1 MKELCTGRILEGKN
15 AVITGTRR
23 GIGKATVEEFARS
36 GANIWACARKLS
48 VEDEAYFQEVSEKNN
63 VWIKPVLFD
72 LSDSDSI
79 NTAIKGIIRE
89 KESIDILVNN
99 AGVSYGSLL
108 SMMQI
113 SKIKELFDVNYFAQL
128 QIIQLISRVMIRQK
142 RGTIINLGSVSG
154 LEVYVGNLA
163 YGSSKAALMY
173 ATKLL
178 AKEYAPYGIRI
189 NAVAPGTV
197 HTDMDSART
206 ETQMEEVIGRT
217 ALKRGAEPEEIANVI
232 SFLASDAS
240 SYMTGS
246 VVVVDGGRTD
256 F

>member
-1 MKELCTGRILEGKN
+1 M
-15 AVITGTRR
+15 
-23 GIGKATVEEFARS
+23 
-36 GANIWACARKLS
+36 
-48 VEDEAYFQEVSEKNN
+48 
-63 VWIKPVLFD
+63 
-72 LSDSDSI
+72 
-79 NTAIKGIIRE
+79 
-89 KESIDILVNN
+89 
-99 AGVSYGSLL
+99 
-108 SMMQI
+108 
-113 SKIKELFDVNYFAQL
+113 
-128 QIIQLISRVMIRQK
+128 IQLVTKVMIRQK
-142 RGTIINLGSVSG
+142 RGSIINLGSVSG
-154 LEVYVGNLA
+154 MEVYVGNLA

-178 AKEYAPYGIRI
+178 AKEYASYGIRI

-206 ETQMEEVIGRT
+206 EKQMEEVIGRT

-232 SFLASDAS
+232 SFLASDSS

>member
-1 MKELCTGRILEGKN
+1 MEGLYTARILEGKN
-15 AVITGTRR
+15 AIITGSRR
-23 GIGKATVEEFARS
+23 GIGKATVEKFAQG
-36 GANIWACARKLS
+36 GANIWACARDIS
-48 VEDEAYFQEVSEKNN
+48 AEDEAYFQGLSEKNN

-72 LSDSDSI
+72 LGDSGSIDS
-79 NTAIKGIIRE
+79 AIKGIIKE
-89 KESIDILVNN
+89 KKGIDVLVNN
-99 AGVSYGSLL
+99 AGVSYGTSL
-108 SMMQI
+108 SMMPI
-113 SKIKELFDVNYFAQL
+113 SRIKELFDINYFAQL
-128 QIIQLISRVMIRQK
+128 QMIQLVTKVMIRQK
-142 RGTIINLGSVSG
+142 RGSIINLGSVSG
-154 LEVYVGNLA
+154 MEVYVGNLA

-178 AKEYAPYGIRI
+178 AKEYASYGIRI

-206 ETQMEEVIGRT
+206 EKQMEEVIGRT

-232 SFLASDAS
+232 SFLASDSS

>member
-1 MKELCTGRILEGKN
+1 MKELYLNRILEGKN
-15 AVITGTRR
+15 AVITGCSG
-23 GIGKATVEEFARS
+23 GIGKATVVKFAQS
-36 GANIWACARKLS
+36 GANIWACARNLS
-48 VEDEAYFQEVSEKNN
+48 AEDEVYFQGLSEQYH
-63 VWIKPVLFD
+63 VWIRPILFD
-72 LSDSDSI
+72 LSDTDAI
-79 NTAIKGIIRE
+79 NIAIKGIIRE

-99 AGVSYGSLL
+99 AGVSYGSSL
-108 SMMQI
+108 SMMPI

-128 QIIQLISRVMIRQK
+128 QIIQLITKVMIRQK
-142 RGTIINLGSVSG
+142 FGSIINLGSVSG
-154 LEVYVGNLA
+154 MEVYVGNLA

-197 HTDMDSART
+197 HTGMDNART
-206 ETQMEEVIGRT
+206 EKQMEEVISRT
-217 ALKRGAEPEEIANVI
+217 ALKRGADPGEVANVI
-232 SFLASDAS
+232 RFLASDES

>member
-1 MKELCTGRILEGKN
+1 MENKLIGKN
-15 AVITGTRR
+15 AIITGTSR
-23 GIGKATVEEFARS
+23 GIGRATLKLFAEN
-36 GANIWACARKLS
+36 GVNIWACCRTINT
-48 VEDEAYFQEVSEKNN
+48 EDEELFSNLAEEFG
-63 VWIKPVLFD
+63 VWIKPVCFD
-72 LSDSDSI
+72 LRDEDSI
-79 NTAIKGIIRE
+79 NTSVKSIIKE
-89 KESIDILVNN
+89 KRPIDILVNN
-99 AGVSYGSLL
+99 AAVSYGTAL
-108 SMMQI
+108 SMMPVA
-113 SKIKELFDVNYFAQL
+113 KIKELFNVNYFTQL
-128 QIIQLISRVMIRQK
+128 QLIQLVSKVMMRQK
-142 RGTIINLGSVSG
+142 KGVIINMGSVSG
-154 LEVYVGNLA
+154 IEVYPGNLA

-206 ETQMEEVIGRT
+206 KEQMKEVIDRT
-217 ALKRGAEPEEIANVI
+217 ALKRGADPKEIAKVI
-232 SFLASDAS
+232 RFLASDDA